1 MSNDNDGY
9 RTVQVRSA
17 ESLTPNMIRVV
28 LGGGGL
34 DDFTS
39 SGFADERIGIAFTG
53 ADGTVDDS
61 PVRAYTVRRFDAEA
75 RELTVD
81 FVRHDGGVAARWADQ
96 ARPGDV
102 VQICEPLGW
111 YAPPAD
117 CAWQLLVAD
126 MTGLP
131 ALSRILE
138 ELPGHIAAH
147 AIVETIDSGDWQMLQ
162 SAATLGVEW
171 HAASG
176 HGLGPSVLAQA
187 VRDFEFPPGP
197 GYVWFAGE
205 ASESRAI
212 RKYLR
217 RELGW
222 TVDRFEI
229 LGYWRVRKEAWMA
242 RYESVGAEIEQ
253 VYSKAIADGRSSN
266 EALELYDAALEK
278 VGL

>member
-1 MSNDNDGY
+1 M
-9 RTVQVRSA
+9 
-17 ESLTPNMIRVV
+17 
-28 LGGGGL
+28 
-34 DDFTS
+34 
-39 SGFADERIGIAFTG
+39 
-53 ADGTVDDS
+53 
-61 PVRAYTVRRFDAEA
+61 
-75 RELTVD
+75 
-81 FVRHDGGVAARWADQ
+81 Q

-131 ALSRILE
+131 GTGRILE

-147 AIVETIDSGDWQMLQ
+147 AIVETIDSRDWQMLQ
-162 SAATLGVEW
+162 SAATLGVDW
-171 HAASG
+171 HAAAATASG
-176 HGLGPSVLAQA
+176 RACWPTPSATSSS
-187 VRDFEFPPGP
+187 RPGP

-205 ASESRAI
+205 AAESRAI

-222 TVDRFEI
+222 TVDRFEV

-242 RYESVGAEIEQ
+242 RYES
-253 VYSKAIADGRSSN
+253 GRRRDRAGLHQGDRRRAQL
-266 EALELYDAALEK
+266 ERGALELYDAALEK

>member
-17 ESLTPNMIRVV
+17 AALTPNMIRVV
-28 LGGGGL
+28 LGGAGL
-34 DDFTS
+34 NDFSS
-39 SGFADERIGIAFTG
+39 SGFADERVGIAFTG
-53 ADGTVDDS
+53 ANGTVDDS
-61 PVRAYTVRRFDAEA
+61 PVRAYTVRRWDADA

-81 FVRHDGGVAARWADQ
+81 LVRHDGGVAARWAEQ

-102 VQICEPLGW
+102 VQIGEPLGW

-131 ALSRILE
+131 ALGRILE
-138 ELPGHIAAH
+138 ELPATTRAH

-162 SAATLGVEW
+162 SAAPLAVDW

-176 HGLGPSVLAQA
+176 HGLGPSVLARA
-187 VRDFEFPPGP
+187 VRDFEFPEGP

-205 ASESRAI
+205 AAESRSI
-212 RKYLR
+212 RKFLR

-222 TVDRFEI
+222 SVDRFEV

-242 RYESVGAEIEQ
+242 RYETVSAEIEQ
-253 VYSKAIADGRSSN
+253 VYAKAIADGRDTN